1 MDDSLDYDVPTPV
14 QYMDKFEKEL
24 EDDFQREEEMIN
36 NELGAMQDEE
46 AEIAKTE
53 PTKVT
58 IYLSNGASRHV
69 ESHITD
75 MIFRYY

>member
-24 EDDFQREEEMIN
+24 EDDFRKEEEMIN

-58 IYLSNGASRHV
+58 VYLAKGASRRV
-69 ESHITD
+69 ESHFFDT
-75 MIFRYY
+75 